1 MKEKVPVKS
10 IFIVSTEH
18 PFYSIHSEK
27 LNRKLKGIFFGK
39 INANNFEKYQLCDNT
54 SQPILSSNLNLK

>member
-10 IFIVSTEH
+10 IFIVSTEY

-39 INANNFEKYQLCDNT
+39 INANNFEKYQL
-54 SQPILSSNLNLK
+54 